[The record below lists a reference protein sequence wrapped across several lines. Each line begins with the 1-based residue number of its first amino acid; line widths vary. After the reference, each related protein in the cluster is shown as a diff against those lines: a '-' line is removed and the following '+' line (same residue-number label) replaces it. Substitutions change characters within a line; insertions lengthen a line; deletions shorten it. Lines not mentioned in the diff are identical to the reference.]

1 MKNHRGDLTSA
12 ALFSNFILPKG
23 SHYLSI
29 ADHLSLNVVET
40 LIANYSFGGILI
52 FVIKR
57 APISHQCLKFQ
68 VFEHLS
74 LAGGNLSVGSNIN
87 FQFSN

>member
-1 MKNHRGDLTSA
+1 M
-12 ALFSNFILPKG
+12 
-23 SHYLSI
+23 
-29 ADHLSLNVVET
+29 VET

-57 APISHQCLKFQ
+57 APIRHQCLKFQ

-87 FQFSN
+87 FQFSYYVEIISSAELLSSV

>member
-1 MKNHRGDLTSA
+1 M
-12 ALFSNFILPKG
+12 
-23 SHYLSI
+23 
-29 ADHLSLNVVET
+29 VET
-40 LIANYSFGGILI
+40 LITNYSFGGILI

-57 APISHQCLKFQ
+57 APIRHQCLKFQ

-87 FQFSN
+87 FQFSYYVEIISSAELLVCTVIQT